1 MKRKINLQLIGI
13 SVMAIVVTVLV
24 MFTIFYDVYRGQVK
38 EDLATVADTL
48 RDTHIFQEGNQTG
61 YYFDS
66 NNLRVT
72 WVGSDGKVLYDNS
85 ADETNMENHAQ
96 RPEIQEAF
104 RTGNLSGSRRRSI
117 RVPITMRC
125 VWMTARY
132 SGCRRMRK
140 MSGVSP
146 TA

>member
-24 MFTIFYDVYRGQVK
+24 MFRIFYDVYRDQVRD
-38 EDLATVADTL
+38 DLETVAQTL
-48 RDTHIFQEGNQTG
+48 KDTHIFQEGNQTG

-104 RTGNLSGSRRRSI
+104 RTGHGESVRESETLNQSTYYYALRLDDGS
-117 RVPITMRC
+117 VL
-125 VWMTARY
+125 
-132 SGCRRMRK
+132 RMRK
-140 MSGVSP
+140 MSGVLP
-146 TA
+146 TV